1 VKTQNIVIKKQRCS
15 VERLPSIEN
24 YSDFLLQDRMHLKWL
39 QLCWWLDSRN

>member
-24 YSDFLLQDRMHLKWL
+24 YSDCFVTGENALKMATIML
-39 QLCWWLDSRN
+39 MTRLEE